1 MCQDTKKKIEKH
13 LPDLKDYEYERMNDA
28 IDLLK
33 SLDRRLLD
41 HPTLVLDIVEAYVVS
56 GILDLNRIHLALN
69 ILLTADKLKRG

>member
-13 LPDLKDYEYERMNDA
+13 LPELKDYEYERMDDA

-41 HPTLVLDIVEAYVVS
+41 HSTLVIDIVEGYVVS

-69 ILLTADKLKRG
+69 ILLTADKIKRG